1 MCEEKE
7 VVHELAGLGELR
19 EPWHSVQM
27 SWLDHSLALINTYNT
42 QTENLDTYRGP
53 NFRPSAWK
61 ADPSYEFVP
70 LNLHLQRL
78 CVTNESLR
86 KSAFYDIHTHGAFCA
101 HSRKTKSGG
110 LMRYKKE
117 SYCR

>member
-42 QTENLDTYRGP
+42 QTENLDNYRGESHP
-53 NFRPSAWK
+53 SRP
-61 ADPSYEFVP
+61 PCP
-70 LNLHLQRL
+70 LSCPHPVICCRYP
-78 CVTNESLR
+78 VT
-86 KSAFYDIHTHGAFCA
+86 
-101 HSRKTKSGG
+101 
-110 LMRYKKE
+110 RY
-117 SYCR
+117 